1 MAATVD
7 FRDAGAHETEAGDLE
22 HAGTMWPENLAK
34 AAAAG
39 MLHRT
44 RDGALICPLSV
55 SQYLAAIEAGV
66 FGENA
71 PIELIDGL
79 LFQKDRRD
87 AEGDIMTEGER
98 HYLAKQLLRQKL
110 DSLVSPFGFHAVTE
124 PPLILSDLTLP
135 EPDVAVLR
143 GQLLDYRGRLPVAN
157 DAVLVVEVAW
167 SSLRTDQRFKQE
179 RYAAA
184 GIPNY
189 WIVNLAANVV
199 EVYSKPD
206 PPNGKYSHLETF
218 DRKATLSLPLSGRDA
233 LTISVADFLFD

>member
-1 MAATVD
+1 MATVFASGQSITKSEND
-7 FRDAGAHETEAGDLE
+7 ELVPARETVETAIATGAA
-22 HAGTMWPENLAK
+22 
-34 AAAAG
+34 
-39 MLHRT
+39 HRT

-110 DSLVSPFGFHAVTE
+110 DLVVSPLGFHAVTE

-157 DAVLVVEVAW
+157 DAVLVAEVSW
-167 SSLRTDQRFKQE
+167 SSLRTDQRTKQE

-184 GIPNY
+184 GIANY
-189 WIVNLAANVV
+189 WIVNLAAKVV
-199 EVYSKPD
+199 EVYSEPD
-206 PPNGKYSHLETF
+206 PPRSKYAHLETF
-218 DRKATLSLPLSGRDA
+218 DRKAKLSLSLPEGDP
-233 LTISVADFLFD
+233 LTISVAEFLFD